1 MSLFD
6 LFRGFFGFP
15 RGSYPGD
22 RRRDPFFEGM
32 TRDDDDDDDDEGE
45 DEEALRFGFSFGPG
59 GMHFEE
65 PAAFRE
71 LFREVEELL
80 AGVGRWDGLPS
91 STPFAI
97 PSIEAP
103 GRQERGRSPRD
114 FMLRHPDSTPSSD
127 QGDREP
133 PSGPFSKF
141 DDVWRGGLW
150 RAEEGEPLKQD
161 GDLDSQVSSEG
172 LEKILTPAQPRAKSK
187 SFFKSVTVT
196 KVVSPDGTV
205 EERRTVRDS
214 QGNEETTVTRSG
226 PADRSPQIQQ
236 GPPEP
241 GVSPGSS
248 GMQDDASIFS
258 RFFGGFR
265 DR

>member
-1 MSLFD
+1 
-6 LFRGFFGFP
+6 
-15 RGSYPGD
+15 
-22 RRRDPFFEGM
+22 M
-32 TRDDDDDDDDEGE
+32 TRDDDDDDDEGE

-59 GMHFEE
+59 GMRFEE

-91 STPFAI
+91 STPFAF

-133 PSGPFSKF
+133 PSGPFSKPSLTLF
-141 DDVWRGGLW
+141 SLPP
-150 RAEEGEPLKQD
+150 PLFSFSLPRSLALSLFSFSLPPSPTLLPLLP
-161 GDLDSQVSSEG
+161 GSPPLPADLDSQVSSEG

-241 GVSPGSS
+241 G
-248 GMQDDASIFS
+248 Q
-258 RFFGGFR
+258 
-265 DR
+265 